1 MRSTAQDHQ
10 KQVDII
16 LLDFAKAFDTV
27 PHQRLLT
34 LKITILYGIRNNT
47 YNWIKTWLTDR
58 TQCVLLNGKSST
70 PVTVTSG
77 VSQGTVLGPLTF
89 LLYIND
95 ITRSIL
101 SPLQLFADDCLLY
114 RVIDSQNDASIL
126 QQDLDR
132 ISEWVHIWQLRFN
145 VSKCVVIRCIRS
157 QSPII
162 HNYELNNQLL
172 IDIHTSEYTWTNIYL
187 GHLMYTK

>member
-1 MRSTAQDHQ
+1 MQLITLTEDSLHALDHQ

-34 LKITILYGIRNNT
+34 KLQYYGIRNNT
-47 YNWIKTWLTDR
+47 FNWIKTWLTDR

-77 VSQGTVLGPLTF
+77 VPQGTVLGPLMF

-95 ITRSIL
+95 STRSIS
-101 SPLQLFADDCLLY
+101 SPLWLFDDDCLLY

-132 ISEWVHIWQLRFN
+132 LSEWV
-145 VSKCVVIRCIRS
+145 
-157 QSPII
+157 
-162 HNYELNNQLL
+162 
-172 IDIHTSEYTWTNIYL
+172 YTYGNPA
-187 GHLMYTK
+187 